1 MSNVYQEK
9 PNIVT
14 VQIVDSTGTAE
25 RFIVG
30 KSLDEVISL
39 IHPEAPCA
47 GPKPKKK
54 DRKPRRT
61 KAEMAKDR
69 PGSDLSGATA
79 TTVGKSAGEEAM
91 DRLKKQAAEDQPK
104 ETVWP

>member
-1 MSNVYQEK
+1 MSNVYIEK

-14 VQIVDSTGTAE
+14 VQMSDATGTAD

-30 KSLDEVISL
+30 KSLDEVIA
-39 IHPEAPCA
+39 IIQPEPPCA

-61 KAEMAKDR
+61 KAEIAKDI
-69 PGSDLSGATA
+69 
-79 TTVGKSAGEEAM
+79 E
-91 DRLKKQAAEDQPK
+91 AAEDKKEDAANTGQQK